1 MDIVIVF
8 LMRQTTEVKGE
19 GTGGGFGI
27 TALGIQK
34 QSRLKLH
41 TRTLSFF
48 LGIWMLVLKTVEVH
62 EAEGGAVTNIKDCGY
77 CHCKCLCY

>member
-8 LMRQTTEVKGE
+8 VMRQTTEVKGKR
-19 GTGGGFGI
+19 TGGGFGI
-27 TALGIQK
+27 TALSLQQ

-48 LGIWMLVLKTVEVH
+48 LGI
-62 EAEGGAVTNIKDCGY
+62 
-77 CHCKCLCY
+77 

>member
-27 TALGIQK
+27 TALGLQK

-41 TRTLSFF
+41 TKTLSFF
-48 LGIWMLVLKTVEVH
+48 LGI
-62 EAEGGAVTNIKDCGY
+62 
-77 CHCKCLCY
+77 